1 MTDFER
7 AMNAYYAHFNAPYP
21 YAVGYGYKGASD
33 EENIAIIRNA
43 IATDTPVTFAPDY
56 RNDVDY

>member
-7 AMNAYYAHFNAPYP
+7 AMNAYFEHFNAPYP

-43 IATDTPVTFAPDY
+43 IATDTPVTCI
-56 RNDVDY
+56 R

>member
-7 AMNAYYAHFNAPYP
+7 AMNADYAHFNAPYP

-43 IATDTPVTFAPDY
+43 IETDTHVTFTPDY
-56 RNDVDY
+56 QDDMDY

>member
-1 MTDFER
+1 
-7 AMNAYYAHFNAPYP
+7 MNAYYAHFNTPYP

-43 IATDTPVTFAPDY
+43 IATDTPVTFTPDY
-56 RNDVDY
+56 QDDMDY

>member
-7 AMNAYYAHFNAPYP
+7 AMNAYFEHFNAPYP
-21 YAVGYGYKGASD
+21 YAVGYGYKRASD

-43 IATDTPVTFAPDY
+43 IATDTPVTFTPDY
-56 RNDVDY
+56 QDDMDY